1 LCKEKNKG
9 QKYQVGDG
17 LSFPFYEDWRD
28 NLKKSSVYY
37 NNLTNDNDNQEYAD
51 DNTTVYDGL
60 TKMTDPNDNST
71 ENYLEN
77 TVQKSSENDEISD
90 MKYENGRETDSEIA
104 EENFSEPKLK
114 HPEIGQPQFGYQ
126 NNVIA
131 FCFSQQGQSHIK
143 RNAYCQDRCKLK
155 FVEKSNIL
163 IMAIADGVGSCEL
176 SDFGAQCAVES
187 VVSYLCTEIY
197 KRNIQNF
204 DNKTAGELLRGAM
217 SFAYSEVETLA
228 DKLEQMVFSL
238 QSTLTVALYDYKDI
252 YFGHAG
258 DSGIVVLTTKGIYEL
273 ATNRHKGEEAS
284 SVFPLQSRTTWQFG
298 KVENTVGFVM
308 ATDGVLDHFV
318 MNEAEKNRVF
328 FPFIERIFKYEF
340 NSLKGVEELC
350 NWYYNEMKHSDFR
363 AKVTDDI
370 TFAAVANQTALNIM
384 AKKGIA
390 PVFDM
395 EEWDR
400 KTKEYK
406 QKIQKALYPDTK
418 DANATTEKVQQKLA
432 GNKCNIPNDHTN
444 SPNPVRVRCPRC
456 GKLQPESKRCISC
469 GLKIKDQ
476 DTSIFNKFK
485 NKVFGFF
492 EDD

>member
-1 LCKEKNKG
+1 
-9 QKYQVGDG
+9 
-17 LSFPFYEDWRD
+17 
-28 NLKKSSVYY
+28 
-37 NNLTNDNDNQEYAD
+37 
-51 DNTTVYDGL
+51 
-60 TKMTDPNDNST
+60 
-71 ENYLEN
+71 
-77 TVQKSSENDEISD
+77 
-90 MKYENGRETDSEIA
+90 
-104 EENFSEPKLK
+104 
-114 HPEIGQPQFGYQ
+114 
-126 NNVIA
+126 
-131 FCFSQQGQSHIK
+131 
-143 RNAYCQDRCKLK
+143 
-155 FVEKSNIL
+155 
-163 IMAIADGVGSCEL
+163 
-176 SDFGAQCAVES
+176 
-187 VVSYLCTEIY
+187 
-197 KRNIQNF
+197 
-204 DNKTAGELLRGAM
+204 M

-444 SPNPVRVRCPRC
+444 PPNPVRVRCPRC